1 MLINSL
7 IFSVIATN
15 DTNTLFRTKDEF
27 VTAKELPVLEFVKEY
42 FRKYNKLPDYNT
54 VEVKC
59 SVQLEDNTES
69 SQYWLDEI
77 IEKYKESVIE
87 KAVIDSAK
95 DRSSAIDNFQK
106 ALIDVN
112 VEVDSRIANYS
123 EGARRAASYDAR
135 KGTGGVTYIS
145 TGREE
150 LDDFSLGFKRAD
162 LWTIGGHEGI
172 GKSWLLLRMA
182 DAVDQYF
189 IDFSFDKDIL
199 IVSGEM
205 ESSEMEER
213 LDTIRCEVS
222 YQRLSR
228 GELTPAEERKY
239 KRYLLGFDSNI
250 RIVDS
255 FDNLK
260 DIDYLMTVYQPAIVF
275 LDGSHLLSSSYE
287 WTDIARV
294 TAGMKKMTRNKKIPI
309 VNTTHLKGDRG
320 KSAKGGDIDD
330 FAYTKGYTRDSD
342 IVGVMYA
349 SDMMALENKIGVD
362 WVKVRRG
369 QRTQHIFQN
378 DYETSTM
385 SLLETKVGKQIGG
398 GKRGGQPDTDFDY

>member
-228 GELTPAEERKY
+228 GELTPAEERK
-239 KRYLLGFDSNI
+239 KGIFWGLI
-250 RIVDS
+250 
-255 FDNLK
+255 
-260 DIDYLMTVYQPAIVF
+260 AI
-275 LDGSHLLSSSYE
+275 YE
-287 WTDIARV
+287 
-294 TAGMKKMTRNKKIPI
+294 
-309 VNTTHLKGDRG
+309 
-320 KSAKGGDIDD
+320 
-330 FAYTKGYTRDSD
+330 
-342 IVGVMYA
+342 
-349 SDMMALENKIGVD
+349 
-362 WVKVRRG
+362 
-369 QRTQHIFQN
+369 
-378 DYETSTM
+378 
-385 SLLETKVGKQIGG
+385 
-398 GKRGGQPDTDFDY
+398 